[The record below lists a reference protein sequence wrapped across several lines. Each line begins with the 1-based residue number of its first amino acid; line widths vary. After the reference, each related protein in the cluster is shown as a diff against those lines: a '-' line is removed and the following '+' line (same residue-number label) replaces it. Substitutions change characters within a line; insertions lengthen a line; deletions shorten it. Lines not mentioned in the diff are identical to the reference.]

1 MTTLYLIRHAEAEG
15 NVFRR
20 LQGQYNSMITPN
32 GRKQIAALEQRFA
45 DVPIDAVYASD
56 LSRTCITAGAI
67 YLPKHL
73 PLHREPRFRELGCGI
88 WENLPFG
95 WLDHTDPERNHA
107 FTHKPRDWYVEGSER
122 FCDYTARFLEAMGEI
137 ARCHDGQTVAIFS
150 HGMVM
155 RGVLQCLFFP
165 EKDNL
170 GHSENTAVTKL
181 VYENGSYTL
190 EYLNDD
196 SHIPYEISTLGRQQW
211 WRGGDHRDFNMWYR
225 DPAAEDAELLQKLDC
240 AGEIVRISMVIDRP
254 TGAVALKLLPDE
266 TAQLC
271 TLALLPEHR
280 GKGLAAQLLGEA
292 VSIARKAGK
301 RRLTAER
308 MPDLPAAA
316 HLLTDYGFTKNGMS
330 LIPAADLEVFDEERS
345 I

>member
-20 LQGQYNSMITPN
+20 LQGHYNAMITPN
-32 GRKQIAALEQRFA
+32 GRKQIAALARRFE

-56 LSRTCITAGAI
+56 LSRTCCTAGAI

-73 PLHREPRFRELGCGI
+73 PLHKDPRFRELYCGC

-95 WLDHTDPERNHA
+95 WLDHVDPERNHA
-107 FTHKPRDWYVEGSER
+107 FTRRPRDWYVDGSER
-122 FCDYTARFLEAMGEI
+122 FTDYTGRFLEAMGEV
-137 ARCHDGQTVAIFS
+137 AERHDGQTVAIFS

-155 RGVLQCLFFP
+155 RGVLQRLFFP

-181 VYENGSYTL
+181 VYENGTYRL

-196 SHIPYEISTLGRQQW
+196 SHIPYEISTLGRQEW

-225 DPAAEDAELLQKLDC
+225 DPAPEDDDLLRGLRC
-240 AGEIVRISMVIDRP
+240 ESGIVRVSMIVDRP
-254 TGAVALKLLPDE
+254 TGAVSLELLPDE
-266 TAQLC
+266 TARLHG
-271 TLALLPEHR
+271 LALLPEHR
-280 GKGLAAQLLGEA
+280 GKGLSAQLLGEA
-292 VSIARKAGK
+292 VSIARAAGK
-301 RRLTAER
+301 RLLTLERLSDE
-308 MPDLPAAA
+308 PAAKRLFDEYGLTERGMP
-316 HLLTDYGFTKNGMS
+316 LL
-330 LIPAADLEVFDEERS
+330 PAADLIAYDRRTE
-345 I
+345 

>member
-1 MTTLYLIRHAEAEG
+1 
-15 NVFRR
+15 
-20 LQGQYNSMITPN
+20 
-32 GRKQIAALEQRFA
+32 
-45 DVPIDAVYASD
+45 
-56 LSRTCITAGAI
+56 
-67 YLPKHL
+67 
-73 PLHREPRFRELGCGI
+73 
-88 WENLPFG
+88 
-95 WLDHTDPERNHA
+95 
-107 FTHKPRDWYVEGSER
+107 
-122 FCDYTARFLEAMGEI
+122 
-137 ARCHDGQTVAIFS
+137 
-150 HGMVM
+150 
-155 RGVLQCLFFP
+155 
-165 EKDNL
+165 
-170 GHSENTAVTKL
+170 
-181 VYENGSYTL
+181 
-190 EYLNDD
+190 
-196 SHIPYEISTLGRQQW
+196 
-211 WRGGDHRDFNMWYR
+211 MWYR